1 MTTQNAII
9 IIAHTM
15 RFSQGFMRI
24 LRYFLQK
31 NLHCEFVQNLFSQ
44 SKIWSVKGSVVMA
57 RRGENIY
64 KRKDGRYEGRYIKYY
79 DINGKAVYGYV
90 YSRNYSEIKDLLAKC
105 RLGHQAKKSGSNI
118 LLCDWLKAWIE
129 SQVFLKATTK
139 RVYKS
144 HIENCIIPIIG
155 KIPLKNLSADIL
167 QHFINNLEL
176 SAATVKTVFSIL
188 KSALSA
194 AEDKGY
200 ITNIWSKVKVPKKN
214 TDIVRILTESEQ
226 VRLESVLNTN
236 EDIGI
241 WVCLY
246 TGLRIGEMCA
256 LKWKNIDFEASV
268 LTVAGTQARTE
279 KGLEVT
285 SPKSESSKRK
295 IPIPAFLLEKLR
307 SVPHTSEYV
316 LSKNHKAYDT
326 RSYRRYFKRVLE
338 KAELPDIKYHSLR
351 HTFATRALEVGMDY
365 KTLSEILGHSTV
377 AITLDLYAHSLDE
390 HKKRQMDKLGEI
402 HKP

>member
-1 MTTQNAII
+1 M
-9 IIAHTM
+9 
-15 RFSQGFMRI
+15 S
-24 LRYFLQK
+24 
-31 NLHCEFVQNLFSQ
+31 
-44 SKIWSVKGSVVMA
+44 

-64 KRKDGRYEGRYIKYY
+64 KRKDGRYEGRYIRYY

-90 YSRNYSEIKDLLAKC
+90 YSRSYSEIKDLLAKC
-105 RLGHQAKKSGSNI
+105 RLNHKEEKSGSNT
-118 LLCDWLKAWIE
+118 LLSDWLNVWIK
-129 SQVFLKATTK
+129 SQAFLKPTTK
-139 RVYKS
+139 RVYIS
-144 HIENCIIPIIG
+144 HIENQIIPCIG
-155 KIPLKNLSADIL
+155 KIPLKRLSAEVL
-167 QHFINNLEL
+167 QNFINELEL
-176 SAATVKTVFSIL
+176 SAATIKTVFSIL

-200 ITNIWSKVKVPKKN
+200 IINIWGKVKVPKKN
-214 TDIVRILTESEQ
+214 TDIVRVLTESEQ
-226 VRLESVLNTN
+226 RRLENVLNIN

-256 LKWKNIDFEASV
+256 LKWENIDFEASV

-279 KGLEVT
+279 KGIEIT

-295 IPIPAFLLEKLR
+295 IPIPLFLLDKLR
-307 SVPHTSEYV
+307 LMPRTSEYV
-316 LSKNHKAYDT
+316 LSKNHKAYDIRT
-326 RSYRRYFKRVLE
+326 YRRHFKRVL
-338 KAELPDIKYHSLR
+338 KAAELPDIRYHSLR

-390 HKKRQMDKLGEI
+390 HKKRQMDKLCEI
-402 HKP
+402 HRF